1 MTSSVTTLAITGS
14 EHWVSRDGH
23 RLHVWEK
30 CPATRNQEPP
40 SAGKVTLLVH
50 GGTYSGQTDY
60 DIQVPGKDYSLM
72 DHLAGQ
78 GHDVFT
84 FAVWGYGK
92 SDRPQDGFQ
101 VTTESAV
108 QDAAAVIEAICQMRG
123 IDSVNILGWSW
134 GGRISSIY
142 ASRHPKRVRRLV
154 LYAGGAGNRNSADE
168 PPPADSW
175 RTITRE
181 NIVARI
187 EQDVVIP
194 EAQEAFVEAA
204 LAWDVKAPNGTR
216 LESVEKGTAALAV
229 PEEISTPTLII
240 YGARDGAYEAHRVAD
255 FFARLKTQ
263 DKELM
268 LLPNSGHF
276 LFIQKPRMRFF
287 KAVAEFFDQG

>member
-1 MTSSVTTLAITGS
+1 MTSTATTTAITGT

-30 CPATRNQEPP
+30 FPATDNQEPA
-40 SAGKVTLLVH
+40 SAEKVTLLVH

-72 DHLAGQ
+72 DHLVSQ

-123 IDSVNILGWSW
+123 VGSVNILGWSW

-142 ASRHPKRVRRLV
+142 ASRHPNRVRRLV
-154 LYAGGAGNRNSADE
+154 LYAGGAGNRSSADE
-168 PPPADSW
+168 PAPADSW

-181 NIVARI
+181 NIMARI

-194 EAQEAFVEAA
+194 EAQEAFVAAA

-216 LESVEKGTAALAV
+216 LESVEKGTAAVAV

-255 FFARLKTQ
+255 FFARLNTQ

-268 LLPNSGHF
+268 VLPDSGHF

-287 KAVAEFFDQG
+287 KAVAEFFNQG